1 MKKFVEIMLR
11 EPIILACIVLSA
23 GGVWAFLELAD
34 AVGEG
39 DSHQID
45 EALILALRNPGDK
58 ADPIGSE
65 WFEEVMRDFTALGG
79 YAILTPLT
87 CSVAIYLWLRDRGR
101 MAALM
106 LIAVVGGVLLSTLMK
121 SHFDRPRPDL
131 VPHGSYVLTKSFPSG
146 HAMMAATTYLTLG
159 AVMAE
164 AERKRSLRIFF
175 LVIGMFSAIVVGI
188 SRVYLG
194 VHWPTD
200 ILAGWCAGAAWALFC
215 WTIARLFDSNRI
227 NNSRD
232 FNRKDNE
239 EE

>member
-1 MKKFVEIMLR
+1 MRRFAEVILR
-11 EPIILACIVLSA
+11 EPILLAFIALSA
-23 GGVWAFLELAD
+23 GGVWAFVELAD
-34 AVGEG
+34 AVGDG

-45 EALILALRNPGDK
+45 EALILALRNPADK
-58 ADPIGSE
+58 ADPIGPK

-101 MAALM
+101 MAL
-106 LIAVVGGVLLSTLMK
+106 LVLVAVAGGVLLSTLMK
-121 SHFDRPRPDL
+121 SYFDRPRPDL

-146 HAMMAATTYLTLG
+146 HAMLAATTYLTLG

-164 AERKRSLRIFF
+164 AEKRRSLRIFF
-175 LVIGMFSAIVVGI
+175 LVIGLLSAIIVGI

-200 ILAGWCAGAAWALFC
+200 VLAGWCAGAAWALCC
-215 WTIARLFDSNRI
+215 WTLARIFDPSRQSDSSNA
-227 NNSRD
+227 SLAD
-232 FNRKDNE
+232 STD
-239 EE
+239 